1 MEASS
6 QSSRGVPGTNRGF
19 TPQETLDHPFDV
31 TLLVEDGKEFK
42 AHRRI
47 LSEASTFFEKL
58 LSSDMKESNEGVIR
72 LEMITEVC
80 LRDILEFIYTGSVQI
95 SAEFEDNARDL
106 IVLADYLV
114 LPHLKT
120 IAGNTVAE
128 KLNVSSCVST
138 YHFAENYHCE
148 KLLSDARNY
157 ILSNFS
163 TVAKTEEFLNLSS
176 DEVKMCI
183 SSDEINV
190 SAEEDVFKIILTWI
204 DHEKNERKEHFAELF
219 REVRLVYISRDF
231 LRSDIVTND
240 LVNDNEGCMDLVK
253 DAVKFIDSKS
263 FHHLRVKPRKSLE
276 IPVIAVSCVT
286 RRQPDE
292 ILCYYPRVDKWS
304 RFRGTVPRYL
314 NYKYDRNNV
323 VSCHGNLYLVS
334 QRSSPRSLLSYDSF
348 SSEWES
354 FPNEVQR
361 KIDCVCVSNEG
372 DIFALMCEYGESCS
386 CRTFR
391 LHNSRRSYEVYGPCD
406 KRHIS
411 YLMKYTPES
420 NSWQDITSRDMGLRV
435 GVCVVATENNFIYF
449 LGGSLKLDRQ
459 CKALPDADRY
469 DLSTNTWE
477 KIADLQEPWRRD
489 PCGAAAYGKIYI
501 ACGGM
506 DCSVSCEVYHEATN
520 EWQFIAR
527 PKMENFSTCLCA
539 DGKFCLVKDFISIE
553 GNPNRQDSII
563 EYYDPD
569 KNEWQEIAPL
579 PLEWNNN
586 VLSVDYNRIGFACLM
601 RVFKGS
607 KFLQQASYSEDYSKV
622 AKKCVIM

>member
-276 IPVIAVSCVT
+276 ISVIAVSCVT
-286 RRQPDE
+286 RRQADE

-348 SSEWES
+348 SSEWE
-354 FPNEVQR
+354 
-361 KIDCVCVSNEG
+361 
-372 DIFALMCEYGESCS
+372 
-386 CRTFR
+386 
-391 LHNSRRSYEVYGPCD
+391 
-406 KRHIS
+406 
-411 YLMKYTPES
+411 
-420 NSWQDITSRDMGLRV
+420 
-435 GVCVVATENNFIYF
+435 
-449 LGGSLKLDRQ
+449 
-459 CKALPDADRY
+459 
-469 DLSTNTWE
+469 
-477 KIADLQEPWRRD
+477 
-489 PCGAAAYGKIYI
+489 CGI
-501 ACGGM
+501 
-506 DCSVSCEVYHEATN
+506 
-520 EWQFIAR
+520 
-527 PKMENFSTCLCA
+527 
-539 DGKFCLVKDFISIE
+539 
-553 GNPNRQDSII
+553 
-563 EYYDPD
+563 
-569 KNEWQEIAPL
+569 
-579 PLEWNNN
+579 
-586 VLSVDYNRIGFACLM
+586 
-601 RVFKGS
+601 
-607 KFLQQASYSEDYSKV
+607 
-622 AKKCVIM
+622 